1 MVAVLY
7 HKMAL
12 PNACHLGKRVPKKL
26 FYENAQL
33 NATDRRAFAENID
46 SIIWKYALE
55 PSTVPIQPYED
66 GQREYVE
73 IQVLQVNLRT
83 LRLTKLIA
91 EVIHRAIPYP
101 LVIAFVYQTLSD
113 EGLLAEC
120 LCSLSLAPKLLSQ
133 AEHGA
138 IVVEEFLST
147 DWIDLSSLSAV
158 DVEFLDS
165 LALMYLPHTHLY
177 AFYSA
182 LLDRVVALGCARLTG
197 RYRIESTVQQGR
209 ERKDRLSA
217 SQNLKLQIAEYK
229 RVLAKET
236 QFNRK
241 VELNMRIKQL
251 KRQLQKLLDTL

>member
-46 SIIWKYALE
+46 TIIWQYTLK
-55 PSTVPIQPYED
+55 PSTIPIQPYED

-73 IQVLQVNLRT
+73 IEVLQVNLRT
-83 LRLTKLIA
+83 IRSTKRIA
-91 EVIHRAIPYP
+91 EIIHRAIPYP
-101 LVIAFVYQTLSD
+101 LIIVFVYQTLSND
-113 EGLLAEC
+113 GLLAEC
-120 LCSLSLAPKLLSQ
+120 LCSLSLALKRLSQ

-138 IVVEEFLST
+138 IVVEELLST

-165 LALMYLPHTHLY
+165 LALTYLPHTHLY
-177 AFYSA
+177 AFYAA
-182 LLDRVVALGCARLTG
+182 LVDRVVALGCAKLTG
-197 RYRIESTVQQGR
+197 RYCVESAV
-209 ERKDRLSA
+209 EESHARKDRLATSH
-217 SQNLKLQIAEYK
+217 NLELQISEY
-229 RVLAKET
+229 REALTKET

-241 VELNMRIKQL
+241 VELNMKIRQL
-251 KRQLQKLLDTL
+251 EQQLQKLLDTL